1 MSNETHCA
9 RHHPRFFQ
17 QIKRSHLHL
26 SIFMF
31 KDHQHIVIAVSIC
44 TNNSFYMSILL
55 DQEIHR
61 LKMGMETLLVANEDK
76 VRHHCDTLSFPYRH
90 H

>member
-1 MSNETHCA
+1 M
-9 RHHPRFFQ
+9 
-17 QIKRSHLHL
+17 
-26 SIFMF
+26 
-31 KDHQHIVIAVSIC
+31 VIAVSIC

-76 VRHHCDTLSFPYRH
+76 VRHRCDILFFPYRH